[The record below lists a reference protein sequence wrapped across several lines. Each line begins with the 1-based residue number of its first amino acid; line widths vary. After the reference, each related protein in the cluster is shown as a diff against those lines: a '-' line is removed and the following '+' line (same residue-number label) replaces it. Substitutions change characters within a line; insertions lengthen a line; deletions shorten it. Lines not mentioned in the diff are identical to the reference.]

1 MKLVKGALLL
11 FVVVGTIGGGIAGL
25 LFGTNLG
32 GNFGCLPFNAVI
44 NYESCANTY
53 AIVGA
58 GLGLILSLIIA
69 FFIKKALAIALLV
82 LLLALLLGSTTLP
95 SLFAGWMKQVPSLTV
110 PNITIPANL
119 PTTLPNFR

>member
-53 AIVGA
+53 ALVGA
-58 GLGLILSLIIA
+58 GLGLILSLVIA
-69 FFIKKALAIALLV
+69 FFVKKALAIALLV

-95 SLFAGWMKQVPSLTV
+95 SLFAGWTKQVPTITV
-110 PNITIPANL
+110 PSIKVPSNI
-119 PTTLPNFR
+119 TLPNPI